1 MKSKKKN
8 KCKLTMYLK
17 RQLYI
22 VYMHMQLYMS
32 LLATMIANN
41 AQQEKKNRRRKTKTN
56 KI

>member
-1 MKSKKKN
+1 
-8 KCKLTMYLK
+8 MYLK

-41 AQQEKKNRRRKTKTN
+41 AQQEKKPEEGKQKQTKYE
-56 KI
+56 

>member
-1 MKSKKKN
+1 
-8 KCKLTMYLK
+8 MYLK